1 MSTGSQR
8 STWRPLY
15 IQDIC
20 YQLYTDCPTHKSW
33 PTLEEV
39 SLLLDI
45 NSNSDAESSL
55 ALELDAN
62 QWQDD
67 CFGIA
72 ATSLPKSEGRCLR
85 SCPERQSNFSIEITR
100 RNWWE
105 DRLQKITGKKS
116 VIHSCDIGRRC
127 RRFCQI
133 KKTRQRL
140 KFQQWR

>member
-39 SLLLDI
+39 SLLLSI

-62 QWQDD
+62 KWQDD
-67 CFGIA
+67 CFGTA

-85 SCPERQSNFSIEITR
+85 SCLERQSNFSIEITR

-105 DRLQKITGKKS
+105 
-116 VIHSCDIGRRC
+116 GREHKRQ
-127 RRFCQI
+127 CQI
-133 KKTRQRL
+133 RVRFESRVKTKFLEPLNQILKL
-140 KFQQWR
+140 KF